1 MPLLGV
7 TECYGDLTQ
16 GPTQKIMLMVSVVR
30 VRSYSETFIKILAY
44 IKCSLGQILPWD
56 LHRKSSLW

>member
-16 GPTQKIMLMVSVVR
+16 GPTQKIQLMVK
-30 VRSYSETFIKILAY
+30 YSLSHLQRQEMFKDNGVNITEITMK
-44 IKCSLGQILPWD
+44 
-56 LHRKSSLW
+56 